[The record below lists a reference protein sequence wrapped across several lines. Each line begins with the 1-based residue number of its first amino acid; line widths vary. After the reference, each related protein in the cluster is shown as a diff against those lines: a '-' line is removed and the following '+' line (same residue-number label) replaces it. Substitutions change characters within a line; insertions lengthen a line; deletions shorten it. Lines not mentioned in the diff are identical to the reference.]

1 MERPSYEID
10 SPHINAPT
18 LPWALAGWTVSAL
31 HVLFFV
37 AAWMH
42 RSM

>member
-10 SPHINAPT
+10 SPYINAPDWPWT
-18 LPWALAGWTVSAL
+18 LVGWTVSAL

-37 AAWMH
+37 SAWVF
-42 RSM
+42 RSA